1 MTLRCKTARI
11 ALLGCLLGGVAG
23 STLGCIAA
31 PVVPPLGMIYT
42 DVHAPLAPRGDVGT
56 RRGSSQ
62 VTSILGLISIGDAS
76 VKAAAANGN
85 IREVKLVDYEY
96 TNVLLIFQRY
106 TTVVYGD

>member
-96 TNVLLIFQRY
+96 KNVLGVFQRY